1 MSNNCPKWDS
11 CNAPV
16 CPLDPNW
23 PAHRH
28 LAGEPVCLWLRELVK
43 NDGERVLRHSLTEVN
58 VEKVIAVKEILYAR
72 GGELKFRLE
81 RASKYASKVNT
92 FSQLRRNAND

>member
-1 MSNNCPKWDS
+1 MTINCHKWNS

-23 PAHRH
+23 HAHRH
-28 LAGEPVCLWLRELVK
+28 LAGEPVCLWLRESVK
-43 NDGERVLRHSLTEVN
+43 NDGERVLRQSLTGVN
-58 VEKVIAVKEILYAR
+58 VEKVVAVKKILYAR

-81 RASKYASKVNT
+81 RASESPSKATAMNRVREC
-92 FSQLRRNAND
+92 LV

>member
-1 MSNNCPKWDS
+1 MTINCHKWNS

-16 CPLDPNW
+16 CPLDPYW
-23 PAHRH
+23 QEHKH

-43 NDGERVLRHSLTEVN
+43 NDGEHVLRHSLTGLN

-81 RASKYASKVNT
+81 RASLNGSKATAMNRAREC
-92 FSQLRRNAND
+92 LL